1 MLRQTSTI
9 TKDQS
14 ADISNERVLSAKEVS
29 NLFNQFILAVVWSI
43 GCTLE
48 VSSRHKFN
56 HKLKQLLLN
65 DIPKKSSF
73 YHKFTKQH
81 KGYESVTVYFNS
93 AYDSRMQN
101 WFPWAEALAP

>member
-1 MLRQTSTI
+1 MLRVLIYKEQKTKKEVLRQTSTI
-9 TKDQS
+9 TKDQF

-73 YHKFTKQH
+73 YHKFNK
-81 KGYESVTVYFNS
+81 
-93 AYDSRMQN
+93 
-101 WFPWAEALAP
+101 

>member
-1 MLRQTSTI
+1 M
-9 TKDQS
+9 
-14 ADISNERVLSAKEVS
+14 
-29 NLFNQFILAVVWSI
+29 VWSI

-48 VSSRHKFN
+48 VSCRHKFN